1 VVHANS
7 ERLTSWDGAGLA
19 GRTKNEYSVGVGR
32 ECWVSQRDQD
42 GVEHRAE
49 IVVAD
54 DADVKVAIATGFL
67 ILGKQPWSE
76 RARGP
81 LMVEVRTQHTM
92 TLEDLAAWAAKTG
105 GAPKDVL
112 LRRTV
117 LALLEERQ
125 TVLRQRRERR

>member
-1 VVHANS
+1 
-7 ERLTSWDGAGLA
+7 LA
-19 GRTKNEYSVGVGR
+19 GEQKTNIVWAVGR
-32 ECWVSQRDQD
+32 ECWVSQRDED

-81 LMVEVRTQHTM
+81 LTVEVRTQHSM
-92 TLEDLAAWAAKTG
+92 TLEDLTAWAAKTG
-105 GAPKDVL
+105 GAPKDVV